1 MTLSSWRVR
10 AGGDG
15 MVVVTYKTHCLSPQE
30 IYGAWMDWWKGHVF
44 DGFDFDLEDN
54 DGINSPFN
62 IFSIKCLETM
72 GELSQLAHH
81 DGFHVSIASPQ

>member
-15 MVVVTYKTHCLSPQE
+15 MVVVTYKTHYSSPQE
-30 IYGAWMDWWKGHVF
+30 IYGAWMDGWMDWWGGHVS

-62 IFSIKCLETM
+62 IFSIK
-72 GELSQLAHH
+72 
-81 DGFHVSIASPQ
+81 